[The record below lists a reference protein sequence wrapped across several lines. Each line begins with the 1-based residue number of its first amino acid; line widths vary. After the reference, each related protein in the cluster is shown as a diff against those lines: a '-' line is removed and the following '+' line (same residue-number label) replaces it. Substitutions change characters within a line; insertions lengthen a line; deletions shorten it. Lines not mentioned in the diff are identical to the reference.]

1 MDIVIDICEVTD
13 YSMVRK
19 IIQTG
24 KSFSDKLFPPTHRL
38 VSPQRDKPRLDFLP
52 GKRKKGREL
61 SVSSF
66 LQKVEISEQ

>member
-24 KSFSDKLFPPTHRL
+24 KAFSDKLFPPTLR
-38 VSPQRDKPRLDFLP
+38 
-52 GKRKKGREL
+52 
-61 SVSSF
+61 
-66 LQKVEISEQ
+66 